1 MSGEVSVEQKSSYT
15 AFLTKKIPCNPTF
28 DAKKNSRNGKPFG
41 SNCIKFYN
49 TYKYFVYTANNYHLQ
64 TLQLARY
71 IVVPLRWFFL

>member
-1 MSGEVSVEQKSSYT
+1 MLGEVSVEQRSSYT
-15 AFLTKKIPCNPTF
+15 AFSYKKQSLATQHLTQ
-28 DAKKNSRNGKPFG
+28 KNSRNGKPFG